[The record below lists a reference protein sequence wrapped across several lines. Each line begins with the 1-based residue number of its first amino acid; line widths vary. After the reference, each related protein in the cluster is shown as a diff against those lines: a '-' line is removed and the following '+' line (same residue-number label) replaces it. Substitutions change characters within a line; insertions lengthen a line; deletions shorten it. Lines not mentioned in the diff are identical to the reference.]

1 MVLSG
6 QLMQL
11 QQEPGLLFIGIP
23 WVTDLRS
30 LTDLGLSM
38 EDYSRYEPTTYLFL
52 LTEAQR
58 SSLEQ
63 SETIQQQLQALN
75 ESFTKPVERRTA
87 RLTQINEELLRS
99 QEKLHEEMRQRQE
112 MELRL
117 AQKMEA
123 LGQLSAGIT
132 P

>member
-1 MVLSG
+1 
-6 QLMQL
+6 MQL